1 MGDFTMND
9 ACTRYDPIT
18 RAIYDA
24 LTAAEAVEAAFAN
37 AEQVGFLNEDQ
48 FEQVSDLRRGE
59 LSAENF
65 SRENVQALRDLAISL
80 EPAIRGETQTWF
92 VHDEC
97 DMSGGHEES
106 ATTEQGYALIRLHS
120 SLKNLAD
127 RLSDVV
133 RLHEAVRLSESIVK

>member
-1 MGDFTMND
+1 MDD
-9 ACTRYDPIT
+9 ACPQYDPIT

-37 AEQVGFLNEDQ
+37 AEQVGLLNEDQ

-65 SRENVQALRDLAISL
+65 SRENVQALRDLARSL
-80 EPAIRGETQTWF
+80 EPAILGETQTWF

-106 ATTEQGYALIRLHS
+106 ATTEQGDALIWLRS

-133 RLHEAVRLSESIVK
+133 RLHEALRLSENIVR